1 MEIPSEGE
9 HAVIEWEYL
18 TMPFH
23 ADPGPK
29 EMARMNALGAQGW
42 ELAGLTVGGGS
53 THSAVFKRRKVSK
66 VAERTTEGDLE
77 WIG

>member
-1 MEIPSEGE
+1 MDIPNVSEQPE
-9 HAVIEWEYL
+9 VEWEYL
-18 TMPFH
+18 AMPFH

-42 ELAGLTVGGGS
+42 ELVDLTVGGGN
-53 THSAVFKRRKVSK
+53 THSAVFKRRKTLK
-66 VAERTTEGDLE
+66 IADKTTEGDLE